1 MRFICTTTYNGHYN
15 DKIVLDFFLICV
27 RVISNCVREKNN
39 FVKYG

>member
-27 RVISNCVREKNN
+27 RVFTNVLEK
-39 FVKYG
+39 KIIL

>member
-27 RVISNCVREKNN
+27 RDLYYCVRENKKLNL
-39 FVKYG
+39 